1 MGALTSMGDAS
12 RPCSSYKCLF
22 LAFDLKSIFLMAFY
36 KKKSNTASLYTF
48 NTEVFQIEWLTYFYV
63 SEWKQHMDQYLKK

>member
-1 MGALTSMGDAS
+1 
-12 RPCSSYKCLF
+12 
-22 LAFDLKSIFLMAFY
+22 MAFY